1 MLHVCVG
8 IGSNLGDREANLR
21 FAVDKIRESEGKVRV
36 SSLFESEA
44 WGYHSDNPFYN
55 IVAEFDTDKDAYALL
70 DFLQTVEK
78 EAGSGSHRD
87 KEGGYVDR
95 VLDIDIIFIGGEV
108 IESGRLIV
116 PHPKMAEREFVL
128 VPLAELSP
136 GWVHPLSGLTVVEML
151 RLLKCHIGH

>member
-1 MLHVCVG
+1 MLYVCVG

-36 SSLFESEA
+36 SSLFESEP

-108 IESGRLIV
+108 MESGRLIV

>member
-108 IESGRLIV
+108 MESGRLIV

>member
-21 FAVDKIRESEGKVRV
+21 FAVDKIRESEGKVMV

-108 IESGRLIV
+108 MESGRLIV

-151 RLLKCHIGH
+151 RRLKCHIGH

>member
-108 IESGRLIV
+108 MESGRLVV

>member
-44 WGYHSDNPFYN
+44 WGYHSGNPFYN

-108 IESGRLIV
+108 MESGRLIV

>member
-78 EAGSGSHRD
+78 EGGSGSHRD

-108 IESGRLIV
+108 MESGRLIV